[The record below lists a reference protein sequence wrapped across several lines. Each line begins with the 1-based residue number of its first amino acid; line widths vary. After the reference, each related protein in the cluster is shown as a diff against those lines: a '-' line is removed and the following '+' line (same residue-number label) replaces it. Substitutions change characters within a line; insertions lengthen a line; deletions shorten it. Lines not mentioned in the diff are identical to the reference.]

1 MASKIT
7 KKNYSALEAKKI
19 IDSYIDESS
28 LRLRKKLVAEW
39 KRQAQPAKKLLY
51 A

>member
-1 MASKIT
+1 MSKKII
-7 KKNYSALEAKKI
+7 KKGYSTPEAKKI

-28 LRLRKKLVAEW
+28 LRLRKKLTVEW
-39 KRQAQPAKKLLY
+39 KRQTQPTKKLSY